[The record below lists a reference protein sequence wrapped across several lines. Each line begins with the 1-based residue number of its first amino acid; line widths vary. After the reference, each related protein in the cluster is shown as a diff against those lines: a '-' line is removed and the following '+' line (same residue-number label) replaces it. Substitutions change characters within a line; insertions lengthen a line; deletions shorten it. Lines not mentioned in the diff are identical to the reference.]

1 MESISISETPPKKP
15 AEPLKPKK
23 GVIALLIILVLIF
36 VLTAGGLGYL
46 YWQKNNNY
54 KKLNQD
60 KQTQIDNLNQD
71 KTNLEKQVA
80 DLTKENTD
88 LKNTSQQSSETA
100 ANKLTIIKA
109 YTEILTYFAQVVE
122 LHSGFTGW
130 TNAEYLHARDIA
142 KKTQSSSFLATV
154 DWAWNQE
161 SVDPILRVVRFLK
174 EIAAGINENL

>member
-71 KTNLEKQVA
+71 KTTNKINKVSGLA
-80 DLTKENTD
+80 IDLTTHI
-88 LKNTSQQSSETA
+88 LGQKNNQVIAIHKFLFVTSYITIA
-100 ANKLTIIKA
+100 A
-109 YTEILTYFAQVVE
+109 
-122 LHSGFTGW
+122 
-130 TNAEYLHARDIA
+130 
-142 KKTQSSSFLATV
+142 ATV
-154 DWAWNQE
+154 ANIFIINPALINP
-161 SVDPILRVVRFLK
+161 SGSINLMNVGYNGK
-174 EIAAGINENL
+174 CAG